1 MQSILYEATS
11 SGVGLLTMNRPELLN
26 ALNWE
31 AMQSFGE
38 AVRQSA
44 QDPGLRVL
52 IVTGSAEAFC
62 SGGDLYELDQFPSRL
77 DGARLAT
84 VMGEALQVLDSL
96 PFPTLAAIEGPALG
110 GGAEIALACDL
121 RIMSESASL
130 GLMHVKL
137 GIIPAWGGGQRLQRL
152 VGYSLSL
159 EWLSTARVLTASEA
173 LKFGVANRVVPGRT
187 ALEVAQAIATEV
199 AGRDPAAVQAAKRLL
214 QEGLRL
220 PMREALA
227 NERSLFPDLWAAPA
241 HLEASTRFVSR
252 KNHQPR

>member
-11 SGVGLLTMNRPELLN
+11 NGVGLLTMNRPELLN

-38 AVRQSA
+38 AVRRSA

-62 SGGDLYELDQFPSRL
+62 SGGDLYELDQFPTRL

-159 EWLSTARVLTASEA
+159 EWLCTARVLTASEA
-173 LKFGVANRVVPGRT
+173 LEFGVANRVVPGGT

-199 AGRDPAAVQAAKRLL
+199 AGRDPAAMQAAKRLL

-220 PMREALA
+220 PMREAMA